1 MCFVVASRS
10 GTCSAV
16 APRIEDPSVN
26 MGTCEARPN
35 VGCAPIL
42 IRMDSN
48 CNPFSRRGRIKSYGM
63 CHSQSS
69 HPTPSVKWLIPFS
82 MFPNVE

>member
-1 MCFVVASRS
+1 MCFAVASQS
-10 GTCSAV
+10 GTNSAV

-35 VGCAPIL
+35 VSCAPIL

-48 CNPFSRRGRIKSYGM
+48 CNPFSRRSHILWNVSL
-63 CHSQSS
+63 SIFTS
-69 HPTPSVKWLIPFS
+69 HPFCRTEW
-82 MFPNVE
+82 